1 MANKTITMVQI
12 QRIMQLL
19 MNGEKL
25 SLISKELNLSLN
37 TIKKYRSMFLASGLG
52 YDQLLKLDSGSLS
65 LLIYPKGESGCTTP
79 RLGKLTGLFPGYV
92 KRLKSTH
99 ITRELLWREYRK
111 SYPEGYGY
119 SQFCEHLSRFMLKSN
134 AVMHLEHR
142 PAEVLQVD
150 FAGDKLGYVNK
161 ETGEIIGCPVLVCT
175 LPFSSYTY
183 VEALPN
189 QSQANLIGAL
199 NRCLYFL
206 GGVPHNLCSDNLKQ
220 VVNKAD
226 RYEPKFSEL
235 MSQFALYYN
244 ISLTA
249 TRVRKPKD
257 KASVERHVGIAY
269 SRIYAIVEQQEHYS
283 LSGLNQSIAT
293 HLHAL
298 NNTMMQK
305 KEHSRRGCFEQHEKP
320 LLHPLPETGFALKHQ
335 TMAKV
340 QRNYHVVLGEDWHN
354 YSVPYQY
361 IGKKVK
367 LIYDT
372 NHVEIYLD
380 MKRIAFHIRSYG
392 KHGYSTDNGHMPENH
407 KISKQIGG
415 FTPDDFLGQAKKIGP
430 FTHELVKDIIENKFF
445 SQQTFKSCLGT
456 LRLKN
461 RYGNQRLER
470 ACQIALGSFKKNYY
484 TVKTILENNRDKL
497 EQGPGHE
504 ATPDKHPNI
513 RGEGFYNDLF
523 SGINDN

>member
-1 MANKTITMVQI
+1 MANKAITMLQI
-12 QRIMQLL
+12 QRILQLL
-19 MNGEKL
+19 MKGEKTG
-25 SLISKELNLSLN
+25 SICRELDLSLN
-37 TIKKYRSMFLASGLG
+37 TVKKYRSLFLSSGLSNE
-52 YDQLLKLDSGSLS
+52 QLLKLDPGALD
-65 LLIYPKGESGCTTP
+65 LIIHPK
-79 RLGKLTGLFPGYV
+79 LGGHTDSRIRKLKEVFPGYV

-111 SYPEGYGY
+111 SHRDGYGY
-119 SQFCEHLSRFMLKSN
+119 SQFCEHLSRFMLKSS
-134 AVMHLEHR
+134 AVMHLVHR
-142 PAEVLQVD
+142 PADVLQVD
-150 FAGDKLGYVNK
+150 FAGDKLEYVNK
-161 ETGEIIGCPVLVCT
+161 ETGEIISCPVLVCT

-183 VEALPN
+183 IEALPN

-249 TRVRKPKD
+249 TRVAKPKD

-269 SRIYAIVEQQEHYS
+269 SRIYAIVEQQDHFS
-283 LSGLNQSIAT
+283 LAGLNQSIKT
-293 HLHAL
+293 HLDTL
-298 NNTMMQK
+298 NNTLMQK
-305 KEHSRRGCFEQHEKP
+305 RDHCRRENFEQHEKN
-320 LLHPLPETGFALKHQ
+320 LLLPLPENVFALKHQ

-354 YSVPYQY
+354 YSVPYQH

-367 LIYDT
+367 IIYDT

-392 KHGYSTDNGHMPENH
+392 KHGYSTDKEHMPENH

-415 FTPDDFLGQAKKIGP
+415 YTPDEFLAQAKKIGP
-430 FTHELVKDIIENKFF
+430 FTYELVKDIIENKFF

-461 RYGNQRLER
+461 KYGNQRLEK

-497 EQGPGHE
+497 EQGPSAE
-504 ATPDKHPNI
+504 ATHEGHTNI
-513 RGEGFYNDLF
+513 RGEGFYANLF
-523 SGINDN
+523 SGINNN